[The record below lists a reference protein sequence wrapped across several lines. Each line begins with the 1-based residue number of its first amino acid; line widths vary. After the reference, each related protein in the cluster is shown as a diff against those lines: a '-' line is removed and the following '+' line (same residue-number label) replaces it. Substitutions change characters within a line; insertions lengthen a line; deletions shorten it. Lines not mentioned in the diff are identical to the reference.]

1 MKVLVLG
8 AGRMGYAVVYDL
20 IFNSSNIE
28 SVTVVDSVSEK
39 AEQIARKFG
48 RVTSVAMDI
57 TDEQRVIQLMMQHD
71 VAISCVDYWHNFR
84 LSELAIIAKTHFC
97 DLGGN
102 IFVVE
107 KQLRLHEKASA
118 AGINIVPDCGLAPGM
133 VSILAADGARRF
145 DQLDRLHIRVGGLP
159 QNPKPPLDYQ
169 LVFSVEGLINEY
181 VEPARIIR
189 NGEITEVDS
198 MTEIESIEFEGFQN
212 LEAFQTSGGTSTLPF
227 TFLGK
232 VRDLDYKTIRH
243 AGHCEKFKTM
253 IDLGLCSGD
262 PLDTDGQK
270 IIPRK
275 VLAELLKKNLP
286 ANEPD
291 FVLVRLEFYGK
302 RNQNY
307 FRLRYSIVDKF
318 DEETQLS
325 AMMRT
330 TAFPASIVAQMLVRG
345 EVSGRG
351 AIPQE
356 LLIDPEEFI
365 KQLKRR
371 NINIVEEITRLNP
384 ENAPS

>member
-1 MKVLVLG
+1 MRVLVLG
-8 AGRMGYAVVYDL
+8 AGRMGYAVVHDL
-20 IFNSSNIE
+20 IFNSSDIE
-28 SVTVVDSVSEK
+28 SVTVVDLTSEK
-39 AEQIARKFG
+39 VEGIAHKFE
-48 RVTSVAMDI
+48 RVTPVAMDI

-84 LSELAIIAKTHFC
+84 LSELAIIAKIHFC

-107 KQLRLHEKASA
+107 KQLGLHEKASA

-159 QNPKPPLDYQ
+159 QHPKPPLNYQ

-189 NGEITEVDS
+189 NGRITEVDS
-198 MTEIESIEFEGFQN
+198 MTEIESIDFEGFQN
-212 LEAFQTSGGTSTLPF
+212 LEAFQTSGGASTLPL

-232 VRDLDYKTIRH
+232 VRDLDYKTIRY

-253 IDLGLCSGD
+253 IDLGLCSAD
-262 PLDTDGQK
+262 PLDVDGQK

-286 ANEPD
+286 ADEPD
-291 FVLVRLEFYGK
+291 LVLVRLEFYGK

-307 FRLRYSIVDKF
+307 LRLRYSIVDKF
-318 DEETQLS
+318 DEQTQLS

-356 LLIDPEEFI
+356 LLINSEEFI
-365 KQLKRR
+365 RQLKRR
-371 NINIVEEITRLNP
+371 GINIVEEITRLNT

>member
-1 MKVLVLG
+1 MRVLILG
-8 AGRMGYAVVYDL
+8 AGRMGYGVVYDL
-20 IFNSSNIE
+20 IFNSSDIE
-28 SVTVVDSVSEK
+28 SVTVVDLASEK
-39 AEQIARKFG
+39 AEEIARKFG
-48 RVTSVAMDI
+48 RVTPVAMDI

-107 KQLRLHEKASA
+107 KQLGLHEKASA

-212 LEAFQTSGGTSTLPF
+212 LEAFQTSGGTSTLPL

-232 VRDLDYKTIRH
+232 VMDLDYKTIRY

-253 IDLGLCSGD
+253 IDLGLCSDD
-262 PLDTDGQK
+262 PLDVDGQK

-286 ANEPD
+286 ADEPD

-302 RNQNY
+302 KNQNY

-318 DEETQLS
+318 DEQSQLS

-345 EVSGRG
+345 EVSARG

-356 LLIDPEEFI
+356 LLINPDEFI
-365 KQLKRR
+365 KQLERR
-371 NINIVEEITRLNP
+371 SIKIVKEITQLNA
-384 ENAPS
+384 ESTSS